1 MVRGACRGACMPRG
15 VHARRCMPGEC
26 VWPEGHVCPRGVCV
40 PGGVH
45 TRRGICAKH
54 APPLDRMTD
63 ACENITLPQNSFA
76 GGNEQNFLDY
86 LMCGH
91 LNVLIKIFQNL
102 LEIIPMTSQTEKTS
116 TSIGPRKRSVL
127 KFRYIL

>member
-1 MVRGACRGACMPRG
+1 MRTRGGGHACPRS
-15 VHARRCMPGEC
+15 VHALEVCAWGC
-26 VWPEGHVCPRGVCV
+26 AYPEGHMCQAC
-40 PGGVH
+40 
-45 TRRGICAKH
+45 
-54 APPLDRMTD
+54 PPLDRMTD

-102 LEIIPMTSQTEKTS
+102 LEIISMTSQTEKTS
-116 TSIGPRKRSVL
+116 ASIGPRKRSVL
-127 KFRYIL
+127 KFRYIFRDMSSYWFNKKH